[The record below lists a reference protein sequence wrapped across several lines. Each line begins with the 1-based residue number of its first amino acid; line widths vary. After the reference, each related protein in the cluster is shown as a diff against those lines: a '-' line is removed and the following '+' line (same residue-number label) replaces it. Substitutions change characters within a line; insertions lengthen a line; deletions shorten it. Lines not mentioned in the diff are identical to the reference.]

1 MAPAIQHRRKRK
13 SARESRP
20 RVCARWRPCPRP
32 SSRSWSRSKWLA
44 AGLWHDQSVL
54 VVHATRAFRDR
65 VPGPAAADDDISTTS
80 LGPWYATLLR
90 RRPPLALLVN
100 QTLLPLLMPL
110 APAATLLTRIPAA
123 VTDLLLA
130 HHLPAQLV
138 VAEHAAMAEVHLAP
152 TANRSVV
159 GVLNEFAYLTDAHQP
174 DPNCLLDLS
183 VRLATT
189 PLGPLYQRHIT
200 PDREL
205 AALIAAQ

>member
-1 MAPAIQHRRKRK
+1 
-13 SARESRP
+13 
-20 RVCARWRPCPRP
+20 
-32 SSRSWSRSKWLA
+32 
-44 AGLWHDQSVL
+44 VL
-54 VVHATRAFRDR
+54 IVHATRAFRDR
-65 VPGPAAADDDISTTS
+65 VPGPAAADDDISTTT

-100 QTLLPLLMPL
+100 QTTLLPLLTPL

-123 VTDLLLA
+123 VADLLLA
-130 HHLPAQLV
+130 HHLPAQLIA
-138 VAEHAAMAEVHLAP
+138 AEHAAMAEVHLAP

-159 GVLNEFAYLTDAHQP
+159 GILNEFAYLTNVHQP
-174 DPNCLLDLS
+174 DPKGLLDLS

-205 AALIAAQ
+205 AALIAAQRPPPSPRA